1 MSPSEWG
8 TSHGRVW
15 LHSVAPV
22 APTTIAEKLQAKL
35 YDAALVQAREAL
47 DAHPESADA
56 FCAMGQ
62 CCQALGRLDQAIQAF
77 GQAHAIDA
85 SNSDYALRYARV
97 LRTVGRFD
105 GAVGVLKSV
114 SATGLSQAKIELEL
128 ARIHRDAGPVHL
140 AQLHAR
146 AAVELNPNDPDCRN
160 VLGNA
165 LVAMADYAG
174 AKVHYQ
180 AALEADDSRT
190 DIAANLANI
199 LRISGSGS
207 DALAVLD
214 RYKDSAHLRWRIE
227 YAGALNEV
235 SRPEEGAKLLRQL
248 LEDHPGEVGAL
259 LMLADIYRERGA
271 LHQAAKL
278 YRRVLD
284 EEPAH
289 WTAMHNLAITLQDQ
303 GRNALARTLFTKV
316 AEGATAGQ
324 TALNAKSALLL
335 LENYEGDLSRDT
347 VFELHRSWGL
357 EAKKLATIARGNA
370 SSSKPR
376 RSGKIALARV
386 GILSPDLRFH
396 PIAFFVEPLL
406 RYLKSTGVALTAY
419 YSRAGRDST
428 SDRLHSYFAQ
438 WHHVHDA
445 NDADLARQV
454 IADEMDVLIDL
465 SGHTG
470 GHRLGAMAVRCAPQQ
485 VSWLGYPNG
494 TGVDTIDLRISDRW
508 LDSEPDAD
516 RYYVET
522 LARLDPGF
530 CVYEPPQDAPRV
542 APLPPGPVRIGCI
555 NNPAKLGRGT
565 IRLLAE
571 TLHAVPDS
579 VLVLQAFAF
588 LDEFT
593 VTRIKRLMQRM
604 GIHSGRIECHP
615 PTAFDEHLTLHGG
628 CHIAID
634 SIPWTG
640 HTTTCHALWMGV
652 PVVTVAGDHPCARM
666 GVSVVHR
673 AGYPE
678 LVSDSIED
686 MPRRVCEILNGR
698 LDLVDF
704 RARIREAMRH
714 SPLMDERGF
723 GEAFVAALQTAH

>member
-62 CCQALGRLDQAIQAF
+62 SCQALGRLDQAIQAF

-174 AKVHYQ
+174 A
-180 AALEADDSRT
+180 
-190 DIAANLANI
+190 
-199 LRISGSGS
+199 
-207 DALAVLD
+207 
-214 RYKDSAHLRWRIE
+214 
-227 YAGALNEV
+227 
-235 SRPEEGAKLLRQL
+235 
-248 LEDHPGEVGAL
+248 L
-259 LMLADIYRERGA
+259 LMLADLYRERGA

-303 GRNALARTLFTKV
+303 GRNPLARTLFTKV
-316 AEGATAGQ
+316 AEEATAGQ

-347 VFELHRSWGL
+347 VFEQHRSWGL
-357 EAKKLATIARGNA
+357 EAKKLATVARGNA
-370 SSSKPR
+370 NSSKR
-376 RSGKIALARV
+376 RQSGKTALARV

-396 PIAFFVEPLL
+396 PVAFFVEPLL

-454 IADEMDVLIDL
+454 IA
-465 SGHTG
+465 
-470 GHRLGAMAVRCAPQQ
+470 
-485 VSWLGYPNG
+485 
-494 TGVDTIDLRISDRW
+494 
-508 LDSEPDAD
+508 
-516 RYYVET
+516 
-522 LARLDPGF
+522 
-530 CVYEPPQDAPRV
+530 
-542 APLPPGPVRIGCI
+542 
-555 NNPAKLGRGT
+555 
-565 IRLLAE
+565 
-571 TLHAVPDS
+571 
-579 VLVLQAFAF
+579 
-588 LDEFT
+588 
-593 VTRIKRLMQRM
+593 
-604 GIHSGRIECHP
+604 
-615 PTAFDEHLTLHGG
+615 
-628 CHIAID
+628 
-634 SIPWTG
+634 
-640 HTTTCHALWMGV
+640 
-652 PVVTVAGDHPCARM
+652 
-666 GVSVVHR
+666 
-673 AGYPE
+673 
-678 LVSDSIED
+678 
-686 MPRRVCEILNGR
+686 
-698 LDLVDF
+698 
-704 RARIREAMRH
+704 
-714 SPLMDERGF
+714 
-723 GEAFVAALQTAH
+723 